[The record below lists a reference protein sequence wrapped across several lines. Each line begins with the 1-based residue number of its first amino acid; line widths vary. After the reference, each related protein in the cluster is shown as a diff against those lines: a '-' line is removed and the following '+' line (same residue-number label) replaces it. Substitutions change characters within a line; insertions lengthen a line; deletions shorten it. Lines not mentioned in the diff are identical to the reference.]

1 MCTTWRLTGG
11 ADGWPL
17 QLRNHYILPN
27 HHQRALQDV
36 TADNRRF
43 TERRKK
49 TVRFDHE
56 DGAWPPGWDEE
67 RQGSQDSQTK
77 DSGIDTSSTF
87 TSSEDSNRGD
97 VPKVG
102 VMGGQRVRSCWF
114 VIPFTNILSYIY
126 ITRFKRLIWEIK
138 HWKYSRWWHELYME
152 FDVLIPS
159 ASQVWN
165 LNIITL
171 FNCEPQNFI

>member
-1 MCTTWRLTGG
+1 MLEACCYVYNVAITGA

-27 HHQRALQDV
+27 HHHRALQDV

-56 DGAWPPGWDEE
+56 DGAWPGGWDEE

-102 VMGGQRVRSCWF
+102 QTITNCAKSRSKTT
-114 VIPFTNILSYIY
+114 ITYKTLYTINILIQY
-126 ITRFKRLIWEIK
+126 T
-138 HWKYSRWWHELYME
+138 YS
-152 FDVLIPS
+152 DGVLDQPS
-159 ASQVWN
+159 TISVVS
-165 LNIITL
+165 
-171 FNCEPQNFI
+171 

>member
-1 MCTTWRLTGG
+1 MLEACCYVYNVAYTGA

-27 HHQRALQDV
+27 HHHRALQDV

-56 DGAWPPGWDEE
+56 DGSWPAGWDEE

-102 VMGGQRVRSCWF
+102 LTDGLLLLDNFQLLSH
-114 VIPFTNILSYIY
+114 NIIY
-126 ITRFKRLIWEIK
+126 ITYWQLHLSF
-138 HWKYSRWWHELYME
+138 
-152 FDVLIPS
+152 
-159 ASQVWN
+159 
-165 LNIITL
+165 
-171 FNCEPQNFI
+171 